1 MDCKYN
7 EKFKIGTFFLF
18 ESLKNIIIHVNVA
31 TLILSNSLCMSG
43 YIIHAGQIVVF
54 ISMIQ
59 NYIMFL
65 RQIEK
70 TLNFNIFPI
79 FVTKM
84 YQI

>member
-1 MDCKYN
+1 MKSL
-7 EKFKIGTFFLF
+7 KLALFFLF